1 MLRGGDALQTQ
12 VFSAPHILS
21 GAFFLAPPREMGTIE
36 TLRVRSFSLRWG
48 KLMNLALIVDDHPLF
63 RQALRQVVRSEF
75 PDMRI
80 AEAETLADARQVLGT
95 NDDVAF
101 VTLDMRLPDSEGFA
115 GLMQMRSDFAHVPTI
130 IVSTNS
136 GDATVQR
143 AMAFGAA
150 GYIPKCASREDIAAA
165 LHAVMRGDTWTPPP
179 QAPANENERARAIA
193 SLSPAQLRIL
203 MGLCQGLRNKQ
214 IAFQMGVTENTVKAY
229 VTAMYRRLGVS
240 SRTEA
245 LILARDM
252 FNEEELA

>member
-1 MLRGGDALQTQ
+1 
-12 VFSAPHILS
+12 
-21 GAFFLAPPREMGTIE
+21 
-36 TLRVRSFSLRWG
+36 
-48 KLMNLALIVDDHPLF
+48 MNTALIVDDHPLF
-63 RQALRQVVRSEF
+63 RQALRQVVRGEF
-75 PDMRI
+75 PQMRI
-80 AEAETLADARQVLGT
+80 AEAETLAGARQALQD

-101 VTLDMRLPDSEGFA
+101 ITLDMKLPDSEGFT
-115 GLMQMRSDFAHVPTI
+115 GLMQMRNEFSHIPTI

-136 GDATVQR
+136 SDTTVQR

-150 GYIPKCASREDIAAA
+150 GYIPKCSSREDIAAA
-165 LHAVMRGDTWTPPP
+165 LHAVTSGDSWTPPP
-179 QAPANENERARAIA
+179 SQAPADENARARRIA

-245 LILARDM
+245 LILARQM
-252 FNEEELA
+252 FSEEDLV

>member
-1 MLRGGDALQTQ
+1 
-12 VFSAPHILS
+12 
-21 GAFFLAPPREMGTIE
+21 
-36 TLRVRSFSLRWG
+36 
-48 KLMNLALIVDDHPLF
+48 MNLALIVDDHPLF

-80 AEAETLADARQVLGT
+80 AEAETLAGARQVLDD
-95 NDDVAF
+95 NDDIAF
-101 VTLDMRLPDSEGFA
+101 VTLDMRLPDCDGFT
-115 GLMQMRSDFAHVPTI
+115 GLMQMRSHFAHIPTV

-136 GDATVQR
+136 GGTTIQR
-143 AMAFGAA
+143 AMTLGAA
-150 GYIPKCASREDIAAA
+150 GYIPKCSSRDDIAAA
-165 LHAVMRGDTWTPPP
+165 LHAVMRGEVWTPP
-179 QAPANENERARAIA
+179 QEPANQNAAESERARCIA

-245 LILARDM
+245 LILARQI
-252 FNEEELA
+252 FSEEEMS